1 MIIID
6 YSQTVISNLMAE
18 IGNRTDVDIDV
29 NLLRHMV
36 INTIRSHK
44 VKFGREYGDVVIACD
59 SKKYWRK
66 KVFPYYKA
74 NRKKAREDSG
84 FNWPSIFDAINLI
97 KEELKAVFPYKVI
110 EVEGAEADD
119 VIAALVYWSLD
130 NDLNEGSLFAEP
142 KPLLIISGDHDFN
155 QLQKYKHVKQY
166 SPVQKKFVKPESTP
180 ERSVL
185 EHIIKGDK
193 GDGVP
198 NVLSGD
204 DSIVNG
210 ERQRPISS
218 KKLEEW
224 VTDPTTMPNDET
236 FIRNYHRNKQLVD
249 LSMIPEEVKTGI
261 INTFTSYSAKDKSLL
276 LDYFI
281 KNRMKQMI
289 EHIEEL

>member
-6 YSQTVISNLMAE
+6 YSQVVISTLMAE
-18 IGNRTDVDIDV
+18 IGSRTDVEIEVD
-29 NLLRHMV
+29 LLRHMI
-36 INTIRSHK
+36 INNIRSHK
-44 VKFGREYGDVVIACD
+44 VKFHREFGDIVIACD

-66 KVFPYYKA
+66 QAFPYYKA

-97 KEELKAVFPYKVI
+97 KEELKTFFPYKVI

-119 VIAALVYWSLD
+119 VIASIVKWSVEHDVKEHAL
-130 NDLNEGSLFAEP
+130 FQEP
-142 KPLLIISGDHDFN
+142 NPTIIISGDHDFI
-155 QLQKYKHVKQY
+155 QLQKYKHVKQF
-166 SPVQKKFVKPESTP
+166 SPVQKKFIKSDSTP
-180 ERSVL
+180 ERDVL

-198 NVLSGD
+198 NVLTAD
-204 DSIVNG
+204 DAIVRG
-210 ERQRPISS
+210 ERQRSISS

-224 VTDPTTMPNDET
+224 VTDPGSMPKDES
-236 FIRNYHRNKQLVD
+236 FIRNYHRNRMLVD
-249 LSMIPEEVKTGI
+249 LTYIPSEITENI
-261 INTFTSYSAKDKSLL
+261 INTFTTYPKRDKSLL

-281 KNRMKQMI
+281 KHKMKQMI